1 MAKVLL
7 VDDVELFLELER
19 SYFEG
24 TGHQTLTAT
33 SGRQA
38 LEVLERERPDI
49 LLLDL
54 FMPDMN
60 GAEVCAQLRQ
70 IPAWQHLPVIMVTS
84 AGKEEEIR
92 RCLEAGC
99 DDYVTKPVN
108 RKELLEKIN
117 RLLGEVKY
125 RTEPRL
131 PVSFP
136 AVVTINSQ
144 QETAYVLDLSTSGA
158 FIQTEVLSPV
168 GTSLL
173 LQLTL
178 PEVGDVAVAARVRRV
193 EMGEPAGLGVYFVRP
208 PSAIRSYLQTLPVE
222 APPEVSIDE
231 DLEVIPLDS
240 LRSEVLQLRR
250 FQVNADEE
258 LQRMNHRVIE
268 LEKEN
273 REFAEK
279 LVQVEEVNNN
289 LSNLYIASSRLYSE
303 LKRSTVAEIIKEIII
318 NFIGAEKFALLL
330 LKEGSEQFDYEAGE
344 GFEAVDFP
352 NIRRGDGRIGEVAVS
367 GESYFTDG
375 SVVAGSDDPLD
386 PLAVI
391 PLNIHDRTTGVLAI
405 YRLFIQKEKFE
416 PIDYQ
421 LFSMLAEHAAT
432 ALFAASLYE
441 VSERKR
447 ETYRGFM
454 DLLLQQ

>member
-7 VDDVELFLELER
+7 VDDVELFLELEQ

-24 TGHQTLTAT
+24 TGHETLTAT
-33 SGRQA
+33 SGPMA
-38 LEVLERERPDI
+38 LEALQREKPDI

-54 FMPDMN
+54 FMPEMS
-60 GAEVCAQLRQ
+60 GAEVCQKVRNH
-70 IPAWQHLPVIMVTS
+70 PEWQNLPVIMVTS

-99 DDYVTKPVN
+99 DDYVTKPVS

-131 PVSFP
+131 PVLFP
-136 AVVTINSQ
+136 VEITVNGQ
-144 QETAYVLDLSTSGA
+144 QEQATVLDLSSNGA
-158 FIQTEVLSPV
+158 FLQTENLTPI
-168 GTSLL
+168 GTTLL
-173 LQLTL
+173 LRMHL
-178 PEVGDVAVAARVRRV
+178 PACGEIEIAARVRRI

-208 PSAIRSYLQTLPVE
+208 PACIREYVQSQPV
-222 APPEVSIDE
+222 APAAETPAVEIPN
-231 DLEVIPLDS
+231 DLPLDT
-240 LRSEVLQLRR
+240 LRDEVVQLRR
-250 FQVNADEE
+250 YQTTAEEE
-258 LQRMNHRVIE
+258 LQRMNRRVVE

-273 REFAEK
+273 REFAEQ
-279 LVQVEEVNNN
+279 LVHVEDVNNN
-289 LSNLYIASSRLYSE
+289 LANLYIASSRLHSV
-303 LKRSTVAEIIKEIII
+303 LKRSKVSEIIKEIII
-318 NFIGAEKFALLL
+318 NFIGAEKFAILLQ
-330 LKEGSEQFDYEAGE
+330 KEGTEVFEYESGE
-344 GFEAVDFP
+344 GFEDSEFP
-352 NIRRGDGRIGEVAVS
+352 TIRKGEGLVGQVAAN
-367 GESYFTDG
+367 GESYFTEG
-375 SVVAGSDDPLD
+375 SVIEGCDDPLQ
-386 PLAVI
+386 PLAAI
-391 PLNIHDRTTGVLAI
+391 PLNIHGNTTGVLAV

-432 ALFAASLYE
+432 ALFSASLYE